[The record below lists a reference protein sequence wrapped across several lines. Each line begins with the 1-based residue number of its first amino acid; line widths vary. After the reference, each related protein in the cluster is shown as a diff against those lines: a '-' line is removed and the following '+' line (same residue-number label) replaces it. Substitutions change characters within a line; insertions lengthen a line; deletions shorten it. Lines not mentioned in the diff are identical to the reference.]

1 MKTAGILLVLAGSI
15 WITAADICSRR
26 KTLALLQEL
35 AAALDEME
43 AYVRW
48 KRETLPN
55 VIARQTER
63 PLCGSYFSA
72 VLDGLNNDGLT
83 MENSWKQAFAQ
94 VQPREAGE
102 CLCRV
107 ELCGDEEHL
116 MGNLHLASET
126 LRQLRQ
132 EWKEKQRE
140 EEKLHLAMVF
150 SGAGMLIILLI

>member
-1 MKTAGILLVLAGSI
+1 MKTVGILLVLAGST
-15 WITAADICSRR
+15 WIAAEDMRSRR
-26 KTLALLQEL
+26 KVLALLQEL
-35 AAALDEME
+35 ANALDEME
-43 AYVRW
+43 TYVRW

-55 VIARQTER
+55 IIAQQVER
-63 PLCGSYFSA
+63 PLSGSYFAS
-72 VLDGLNNDGLT
+72 VLDGLKDGLP
-83 MENSWKQAFAQ
+83 MESAWKQAFTQ
-94 VQPREAGE
+94 LQPREAGE

-107 ELCGDEEHL
+107 ELCGDEQHL

-150 SGAGMLIILLI
+150 SGAGILIILLI